1 MHYEQDSDYQRADT
15 SVIIDPYSDYQ
26 YINEVCS
33 DVFPSFRHLQFVTSF
48 LNKKDFRYSEVLSSE
63 RETRTLNLPGMNRT
77 L

>member
-15 SVIIDPYSDYQ
+15 SVIIDPYSDYK

-33 DVFPSFRHLQFVTSF
+33 DVSPSFRHLQFVTSF

>member
-33 DVFPSFRHLQFVTSF
+33 DVSHSFRHLQFVTSF

-63 RETRTLNLPGMNRT
+63 RETRTLNLPGMNRV

>member
-15 SVIIDPYSDYQ
+15 SVIIDPYSDYK

-33 DVFPSFRHLQFVTSF
+33 DVSHSFRHLQFVTSF
-48 LNKKDFRYSEVLSSE
+48 LNKKDFRYSEVFSSE